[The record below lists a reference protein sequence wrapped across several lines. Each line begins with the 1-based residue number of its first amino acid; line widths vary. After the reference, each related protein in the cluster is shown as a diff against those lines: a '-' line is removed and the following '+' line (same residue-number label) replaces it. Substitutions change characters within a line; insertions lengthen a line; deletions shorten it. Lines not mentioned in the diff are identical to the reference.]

1 MGQAG
6 RLVCQ
11 GFAVR
16 GGHAQRVE
24 LVTRACASVTV
35 SSAIA
40 LSCPLG
46 GQNSDTPVQSRAQ
59 TSPSRQ
65 NGGWDRGSGDCPSSK
80 PLSEAKQR
88 ERSYAKARGIGH
100 HLSTVQL
107 SPGKN
112 PGGEHRHP
120 PKAVRTRT
128 RGSGLGAPWPSH
140 LVERERESERS
151 YAGGQAGHSYRNPTR
166 NLRIQQM

>member
-1 MGQAG
+1 M
-6 RLVCQ
+6 
-11 GFAVR
+11 R

-24 LVTRACASVTV
+24 LVPRACASVTV

-80 PLSEAKQR
+80 PLSEA
-88 ERSYAKARGIGH
+88 
-100 HLSTVQL
+100 
-107 SPGKN
+107 
-112 PGGEHRHP
+112 
-120 PKAVRTRT
+120 
-128 RGSGLGAPWPSH
+128 
-140 LVERERESERS
+140 ERERERDL
-151 YAGGQAGHSYRNPTR
+151 T
-166 NLRIQQM
+166 LRGNVHVFFRRHDGLHDIIA